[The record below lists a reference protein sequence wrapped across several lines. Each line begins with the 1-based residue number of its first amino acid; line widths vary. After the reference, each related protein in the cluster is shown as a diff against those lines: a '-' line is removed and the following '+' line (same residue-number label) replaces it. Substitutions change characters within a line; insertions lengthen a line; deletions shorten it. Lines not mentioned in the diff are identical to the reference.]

1 LRPLPE
7 KFEELEDL
15 LLHHRATLAQNTGVP
30 FVRLVYRP
38 NEDEE
43 VECRRQRGVL
53 ERTLKREG
61 IPVETVSCRGAI
73 FAHYERRGR
82 LNQLF
87 ELERTE
93 GDKLSTGI
101 TQHAR
106 RELTDRLLTAAGQ
119 LKGDGVIFL
128 VDVAFTHPYLRLV
141 PVLENCTNRITQP
154 LALVVF
160 YPGEVDVD
168 DRLLFLG
175 VRASGYYRTRDLI

>member
-38 NEDEE
+38 EE
-43 VECRRQRGVL
+43 EAECCRRRELL

-61 IPVETVSCRGAI
+61 VSAQTVSCRGAI

-82 LNQLF
+82 LDQLF
-87 ELERTE
+87 ELETAKEDRLTASIA
-93 GDKLSTGI
+93 K
-101 TQHAR
+101 HAR
-106 RELTDRLLTAAGQ
+106 QELVDQLLAAAGQ
-119 LKGDGVIFL
+119 LKDDGVIFL
-128 VDVAFTHPYLRLV
+128 VDVAFVYPYLHLT
-141 PVLENCTNRITQP
+141 PVLDDCTNRITPP

-160 YPGEVDVD
+160 YPGDVDVD
-168 DRLLFLG
+168 GRLLFLG
-175 VRASGYYRTRDLI
+175 LRPSGYYRTRDLI